1 MELDEYLIDKE
12 SVSAKIGAYHAA
24 GEVSESSTGTLACTP
39 YRLVYVNGDDV
50 TDISL
55 QGVNSIEYSE
65 GGYPTGFLLWGFVIG
80 FLGGATFVISP
91 LGPLTNEI
99 GIVVGIVSMI
109 VSLSLL
115 LFGLLF
121 RDSTLKVHTP
131 NKTYEFYAKEKG
143 LDKIAHSVRGHEM
156 KS

>member
-12 SVSAKIGAYHAA
+12 SVSAKIGAFDSKDEY
-24 GEVSESSTGTLACTP
+24 SESRAGTLACTP
-39 YRLVYVNGDDV
+39 YRLVYVNGSNV

-65 GGYPTGFLLWGFVIG
+65 GGYPMEYLLAGIFSGIIGLGVRYLAPFGPLTGDIGNFIGVLGGIVAACLLVYGFLL
-80 FLGGATFVISP
+80 
-91 LGPLTNEI
+91 
-99 GIVVGIVSMI
+99 
-109 VSLSLL
+109 
-115 LFGLLF
+115 
-121 RDSTLKVHTP
+121 RDSQLKVHTP

-156 KS
+156 KN